1 MLAMRYHG
9 TGPWYKDCGVQG
21 YKYRTKIWFPLTKVH
36 HRVQHW
42 REIRAPRM
50 NIILS
55 SGHSPARH
63 LDNGKRRGNSK
74 HSWRSPPRDAERKEE
89 ISAQKCGKIDTKW
102 HMNDEH
108 GASKRNSVLLVL
120 LTKKQMVPIHKNE
133 IIEKSK
139 ITKWERCQ
147 NTKLNMNMDD

>member
-1 MLAMRYHG
+1 MVGTMLYG
-9 TGPWYKDCGVQG
+9 YKDRTEVLISTDRCTMGTTLERDRSALDI
-21 YKYRTKIWFPLTKVH
+21 YKLI
-36 HRVQHW
+36 
-42 REIRAPRM
+42 IRSLPRAT
-50 NIILS
+50 S
-55 SGHSPARH
+55 RQWQTPR
-63 LDNGKRRGNSK
+63 KFQTR
-74 HSWRSPPRDAERKEE
+74 WRSPPRDAERKEE

-139 ITKWERCQ
+139 ITK
-147 NTKLNMNMDD
+147 

>member
-89 ISAQKCGKIDTKW
+89 NSARGNVEDLTQNGKWIINTEQVSVIALCLSCLEISKKCQCANSQRRRNQKAAIAKSPSIWPPT
-102 HMNDEH
+102 
-108 GASKRNSVLLVL
+108 LV
-120 LTKKQMVPIHKNE
+120 Q
-133 IIEKSK
+133 
-139 ITKWERCQ
+139 
-147 NTKLNMNMDD
+147 

>member
-9 TGPWYKDCGVQG
+9 TEPWYKDCGVQG

-74 HSWRSPPRDAERKEE
+74 HSWRSPPRDAERREE
-89 ISAQKCGKIDTKW
+89 ISAREVEKW
-102 HMNDEH
+102 HTH
-108 GASKRNSVLLVL
+108 GTWMKNMKQSLIDLLKIEAVVQRRQV
-120 LTKKQMVPIHKNE
+120 TRMKKHQIAGVPPSDKDV
-133 IIEKSK
+133 K
-139 ITKWERCQ
+139 
-147 NTKLNMNMDD
+147 TKLN